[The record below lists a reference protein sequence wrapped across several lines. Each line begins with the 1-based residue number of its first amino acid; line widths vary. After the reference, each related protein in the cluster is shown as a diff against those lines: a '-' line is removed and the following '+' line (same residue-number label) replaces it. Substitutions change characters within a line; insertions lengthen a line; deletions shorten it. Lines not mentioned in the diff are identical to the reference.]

1 MKIMAVLNALR
12 SPAFQAELGLTS
24 STGSSSPR
32 DSDTGVH
39 MASETVSLSSSM
51 TGSEGHSQDLGMPPP
66 PPPPS
71 WSQSA
76 YSSDS
81 LGRDFDVSLN
91 DFILYCFFFFHIS
104 MCKDGS
110 LLVYLILSLQIYV
123 YIVKCVFKPD
133 FQTITISL
141 FPDGFRCS

>member
-1 MKIMAVLNALR
+1 MAVLNALR

-39 MASETVSLSSSM
+39 MASETASLSSSM

-91 DFILYCFFFFHIS
+91 DFILYCFFFSYFHVQGWKS
-104 MCKDGS
+104 LS
-110 LLVYLILSLQIYV
+110 LLD
-123 YIVKCVFKPD
+123 FK
-133 FQTITISL
+133 FANL
-141 FPDGFRCS
+141 RVHC

>member
-1 MKIMAVLNALR
+1 MAVLNALR

-32 DSDTGVH
+32 DSDTGLH
-39 MASETVSLSSSM
+39 MASETGSLSGSM

-81 LGRDFDVSLN
+81 LGRDLDVSLN
-91 DFILYCFFFFHIS
+91 EFLSCRCFFLQIFMSHNR
-104 MCKDGS
+104 S
-110 LLVYLILSLQIYV
+110 LALVHCLFLNMYSLIL
-123 YIVKCVFKPD
+123 IV
-133 FQTITISL
+133 
-141 FPDGFRCS
+141 